1 MEPRLGFAGGFRE
14 DSLGF
19 SLVFGGKILGC
30 RVPEDFLINQS
41 IEDLLH
47 SFDSR
52 CLGAFGRKNKVCP
65 RKLGLNANLWLVQ
78 KRNVDSVVLRN
89 GMNWQKNHGRNEL
102 NIIKPCLLTSCLLPS
117 SSYSDFFFPG
127 GNSHVPPSA
136 GILKP
141 FRP

>member
-52 CLGAFGRKNKVCP
+52 CLGAFGRKKQ
-65 RKLGLNANLWLVQ
+65 GLS
-78 KRNVDSVVLRN
+78 KKTGS
-89 GMNWQKNHGRNEL
+89 
-102 NIIKPCLLTSCLLPS
+102 
-117 SSYSDFFFPG
+117 
-127 GNSHVPPSA
+127 
-136 GILKP
+136 
-141 FRP
+141 